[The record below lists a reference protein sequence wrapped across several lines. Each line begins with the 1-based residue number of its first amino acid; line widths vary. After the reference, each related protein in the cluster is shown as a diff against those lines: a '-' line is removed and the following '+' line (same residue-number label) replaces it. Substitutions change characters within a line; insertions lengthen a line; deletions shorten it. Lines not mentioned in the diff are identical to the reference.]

1 MIRILIADDSL
12 TTRLVLKDLVGHDT
26 DIAVIGEA
34 SDGREAVEKTL
45 RLRPDLVIMD
55 IMMPGMDGLAATME
69 IMGRC
74 PTPILILS
82 ADADEDSDNA
92 FQAIQFGALDVMAK
106 PVGAVTESF
115 DAIAANLLEKIKF
128 LGRIPV
134 MHHFGRQRRSQPTAP
149 LPAPKSHRHIV
160 AIGASTGGPRAVAHL
175 LSHLSPATNA
185 RILVVQHIAKG
196 FADNFAQ
203 WLDKES
209 PLTVRLASH
218 GDRMR
223 GGLAL
228 VAPNN
233 CHMEVRGER
242 IVLSDAPPVNSCR
255 PSVDALFL
263 SLARHHPTECIAVL
277 LTGMGRDGTAGML
290 ALRKGGGYNIVQ
302 DEASSI
308 VFGMPRS
315 AIEARAAH
323 QVLPLAKIPEAVDH
337 LLRTGTGE

>member
-12 TTRLVLKDLVGHDT
+12 TTRLVLKDLVARDDG
-26 DIAVIGEA
+26 IAVIGEA
-34 SDGREAVEKTL
+34 VDGREAVEKTIK
-45 RLRPDLVIMD
+45 LRPDLVIMD
-55 IMMPGMDGLAATME
+55 IMMPAMDGLSATME

-115 DAIAANLLEKIKF
+115 DAIAENLIEKIKI

-134 MHHFGRQRRSQPTAP
+134 MHHFRRQSRPQPTAP
-149 LPAPKSHRHIV
+149 QPPPDRRRNIL

-175 LSHLSPATNA
+175 LCTLSPATHP

-196 FADNFAQ
+196 FAGNFAQ

-209 PLTVRLASH
+209 PFSVRLAEH

-223 GGLAL
+223 DGVAL

-233 CHMEVRGER
+233 CHMEVRNER
-242 IVLSDAPPVNSCR
+242 IILSDAPPINSCR

-263 SLARHHPTECIAVL
+263 SLAQRHASECIAVL

-290 ALRKGGGYNIVQ
+290 ALRRKGGYNIVQ
-302 DEASSI
+302 DEASST

-323 QVLPLAKIPEAVDH
+323 QVLPLTKITEAVDH
-337 LLRTGTGE
+337 LLRGKSTE